1 MKVVAS
7 ERFKKTYQKLPKP
20 LQEQVDKKLLLL
32 EENPGHPSLRV
43 KKIAGTSDIREA
55 SVTMKYRITLQIS
68 EGVIILR
75 VIGEHDK
82 ALRNP

>member
-1 MKVVAS
+1 M
-7 ERFKKTYQKLPKP
+7 RFKKTYQKLPKS
-20 LQEQVDKKLLLL
+20 LQEQVDKELLLL
-32 EENPGHPSLRV
+32 EQNLAHPSLRV
-43 KKIAGTSDIREA
+43 KKIAGAPDICETSI
-55 SVTMKYRITLQIS
+55 TMKYRITFQIS

>member
-7 ERFKKTYQKLPKP
+7 LRFKKTYQKLPISV
-20 LQEQVDKKLLLL
+20 QEQVDKKLLLL

-43 KKIAGTSDIREA
+43 KKIVGAPDIWEA
-55 SVTMKYRITLQIS
+55 SITMKYRITFQIS